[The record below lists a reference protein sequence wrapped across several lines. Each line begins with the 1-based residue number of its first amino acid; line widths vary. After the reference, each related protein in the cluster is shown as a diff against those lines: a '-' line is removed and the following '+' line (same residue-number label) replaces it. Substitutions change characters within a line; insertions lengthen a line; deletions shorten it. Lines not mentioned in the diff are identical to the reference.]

1 MRRAL
6 PTIVISAAGV
16 TWLLHAQ
23 GVIDAEVASGGATT
37 DTTSGA
43 SGAAAGPTT
52 SGRASTSPT
61 TSTTATT
68 VRPGRTAPTAP
79 TTPTTPPTTTAGDTG
94 STVTGPSV
102 STKFGPVQVAVVVSG
117 GQVTDVKTLQS
128 PTAERRSQ
136 QINNRA
142 LPVLRQEAVAAQ
154 SAEIDSVSGATI
166 TSDAYATSL
175 QAALDA
181 AGLR

>member
-1 MRRAL
+1 M
-6 PTIVISAAGV
+6 
-16 TWLLHAQ
+16 
-23 GVIDAEVASGGATT
+23 
-37 DTTSGA
+37 
-43 SGAAAGPTT
+43 
-52 SGRASTSPT
+52 
-61 TSTTATT
+61 
-68 VRPGRTAPTAP
+68 
-79 TTPTTPPTTTAGDTG
+79 
-94 STVTGPSV
+94 
-102 STKFGPVQVAVVVSG
+102 AVVVSG